1 MTVVIV
7 KRGSAELSVR
17 QQMIERAAA
26 LLAKKGL
33 QGTSF
38 SEVLEASG
46 APRGSLYHHFPGG
59 KDELV
64 LAAVSAVGSQMA
76 EALESLSG
84 STAGEVARGFAQ
96 LWRGVLDRSEC
107 TAGCAIVAVTIAAE
121 SPVLLDRVGEV
132 FRGNWLRLAR
142 LLSEGGVPE
151 GRASA
156 LAATL
161 IAACEGAVILSR
173 SQRSIEPFEL
183 VAAEQVEAVDA
194 AVAKRRRSRPR
205 TARAAR

>member
-1 MTVVIV
+1 MN
-7 KRGSAELSVR
+7 VR

-26 LLAKKGL
+26 LLARKGL

-64 LAAVSAVGSQMA
+64 LAAVSAVGAQMGG
-76 EALESLSG
+76 ALENLSG
-84 STAGEVARGFAQ
+84 RPAGEVARGFAE
-96 LWRGVLDRSEC
+96 LWRTILSRSAC

-132 FRGNWLRLAR
+132 FRGNWLRLAQ
-142 LLSEGGVPE
+142 LLSQGGVPDDK
-151 GRASA
+151 ASA

-161 IAACEGAVILSR
+161 IAAFEGAVILAR
-173 SQRSIEPFEL
+173 SQRSMEPFEL
-183 VAAEQVEAVDA
+183 VAAEQVKAIDA
-194 AVAKRRRSRPR
+194 AVTKRRRSRPS
-205 TARAAR
+205 AARKV